1 MSSANVLPYAP
12 PGEIPD
18 KLFRTYMAKSV
29 RAMKVLYAV
38 KRITFDTTEANPGNT
53 LYVSVPKLNQNEVLV
68 PGSLALRFDIDLES
82 GHVNNFLVKNVTC
95 VLVDKL
101 VMKFTGATLQ
111 DTVGY
116 DIYKMFEDLFLP
128 VKKRDIMVQEGMQID
143 KLNKIRLKARDKAS
157 DPTETKLNKI
167 FGSKY

>member
-1 MSSANVLPYAP
+1 
-12 PGEIPD
+12 
-18 KLFRTYMAKSV
+18 MAKSV

-128 VKKRDIMVQEGMQID
+128 VKKQDIMVQEGMQID
-143 KLNKIRLKARDKAS
+143 KLNKIRLKARDKAN